1 MLAVLGFILSVML
14 HLLLGILLFVLVIL
28 LMVLFVPIRYWFDGH
43 RLEEESAA
51 ECRADWFFG
60 LIAVTAAYRQA
71 EGFHTQLLLF
81 SRWTLN
87 PHGKAGRE
95 KPAEDG
101 KKEKEKK
108 KGKRNKISMNREKI
122 MLLLQAAGHALKR
135 LLPGRMILD
144 CRIGFEDPADTGT
157 LCAVLAPLQAFL
169 SGRPERYDVRIM
181 PVFEDAEATGRFF
194 VRGHAILWF
203 IVWEALKLA
212 ISKPFRQDIFRWV
225 RA

>member
-1 MLAVLGFILSVML
+1 MG
-14 HLLLGILLFVLVIL
+14 
-28 LMVLFVPIRYWFDGH
+28 
-43 RLEEESAA
+43 
-51 ECRADWFFG
+51 
-60 LIAVTAAYRQA
+60 
-71 EGFHTQLLLF
+71 
-81 SRWTLN
+81 
-87 PHGKAGRE
+87 
-95 KPAEDG
+95 EDG
-101 KKEKEKK
+101 KKEKSEKEKK
-108 KGKRNKISMNREKI
+108 KSNRKKISMNREKV
-122 MLLLQAAGHALKR
+122 MLLLQAAGRALKR

-157 LCAVLAPLQAFL
+157 LCAVLFPLQALL